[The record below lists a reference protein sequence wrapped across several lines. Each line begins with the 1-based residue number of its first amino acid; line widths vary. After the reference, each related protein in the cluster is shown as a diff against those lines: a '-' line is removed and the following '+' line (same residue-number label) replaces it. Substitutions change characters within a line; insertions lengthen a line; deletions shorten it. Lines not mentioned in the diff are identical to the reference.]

1 MSDKD
6 INIHVRAQDTEQTKK
21 QIGDVAAAGEQ
32 LGKKISEGQRAAGES
47 TEKATEKLGFMGRTL
62 GNLKSQALS
71 FISGFIGLAAV
82 VTLVN
87 ELANGLKRVQE
98 LQKATYEKGLD
109 YSVLGQRLAFQAGA
123 PGKQQYFAE
132 QIAGIQRAGLIK
144 DKETVYQT
152 LSSADTT
159 YKPLGGIKNP
169 QILSFLNELAPTI
182 GAAQLSQGEIK
193 SLFELANN
201 AKIAPTAEAYKK
213 LMAEAKVAADI
224 SKTTM
229 GEFIT
234 GFEGAT
240 AGYLAKGGT
249 PEAAMSTYSA
259 LRSVTSVTGSEEA
272 ASSIFRLAV
281 KLSEGGNKNFTKK
294 IERKLGVQWENLN
307 EDQQLDAL
315 LRYINTLPPSQVTQ
329 VLAEQGVQG
338 AGKIGLLATPEA
350 QQVFKTT
357 QQKIAVSNT
366 EELNRQT
373 EAYRDSML
381 GKNIAIATKYG
392 EKDVQEAPEFAT
404 WQQKKDEKKE
414 QFEEA
419 QKQGKDSLL
428 INDKIEASVMMLK
441 EEAEDVK
448 QYMKT
453 VPKGS
458 RQWKEARKLLS
469 DIQSDIGTTS
479 GFIAQ
484 GLAEI
489 PYNPP
494 FVEKVTQSY
503 YNRLEGIKAEPN
515 MPAEQGEMPNQTVI
529 INNNYDNSVNYPA
542 PFSDPNSRGFDP
554 NEI

>member
-6 INIHVRAQDTEQTKK
+6 INVHVRAQDTEDFKRKIDNSTDSLYDFYKATGEASK
-21 QIGDVAAAGEQ
+21 QAQG
-32 LGKKISEGQRAAGES
+32 S
-47 TEKATEKLGFMGRTL
+47 TEKATEKFGFMGRTL
-62 GNLKSQALS
+62 ETLKSQALS

-82 VTLVN
+82 VKLVN
-87 ELANGLKRVQE
+87 NLADGLKRVQD

-109 YSVLGQRLAFQAGA
+109 YSEFGQRLAFQAGA

-144 DKETVYQT
+144 DKETVYQM

-159 YKPLGGIKNP
+159 YKSQGGIKNP

-193 SLFELANN
+193 SLFELAEK
-201 AKIAPTAEAYKK
+201 AKIAPTAEAYKG
-213 LMAEAKVAADI
+213 LMAKIKTSADI

-229 GEFIT
+229 GEFTT

-249 PEAAMSTYSA
+249 LEKAMSTYSA
-259 LRSVTSVTGSEEA
+259 IRSVTGSEEA
-272 ASSIFRLAV
+272 ASSIFEQV
-281 KLSEGGNKNFTKK
+281 IKISEGQNPEFQKK
-294 IERKLGVQWENLN
+294 IERKLGVQWKNLN
-307 EDQQLDAL
+307 EDQQLDAFL
-315 LRYINTLPPSQVTQ
+315 KYVNTLPPEQATQ
-329 VLAEQGVQG
+329 ILAKEGVRG
-338 AGKIGLLATPEA
+338 AGRISLLGTPEA

-392 EKDVQEAPEFAT
+392 EKNVQEAPEFAT
-404 WQQKKDEKKE
+404 WQQKKDEIQN
-414 QFEEA
+414 QFEEL
-419 QKQGKDSLL
+419 QKQGKDSWL

-448 QYMKT
+448 RYMKT

-458 RQWKEARKLLS
+458 KQWKEAQKLLS
-469 DIQSDIGTTS
+469 DIQSDIGSAS

-484 GLAEI
+484 GLAEL
-489 PYNPP
+489 PFEPP

-515 MPAEQGEMPNQTVI
+515 QLTI
-529 INNNYDNSVNYPA
+529 IHDNSTNNYPTVGAIERRRY
-542 PFSDPNSRGFDP
+542 DP
-554 NEI
+554 NE

>member
-21 QIGDVAAAGEQ
+21 QIGDVGGAAEQ
-32 LGKKISEGQRAAGES
+32 LGKKVSEGQRAAGES
-47 TEKATEKLGFMGRTL
+47 TEKATEKFGLMGRTL
-62 GNLKSQALS
+62 ETLKSQALS

-82 VTLVN
+82 VKLVN
-87 ELANGLKRVQE
+87 NLADGLKRVQD
-98 LQKATYEKGLD
+98 LQKATYGKGLD
-109 YSVLGQRLAFQAGA
+109 YSEFGQRLAFQAGA

-144 DKETVYQT
+144 DKETVYQM

-159 YKPLGGIKNP
+159 YKSQGGIKNP

-182 GAAQLSQGEIK
+182 GATQLSQGEIK

-259 LRSVTSVTGSEEA
+259 LRSVTGSEEA
-272 ASSIFRLAV
+272 AASIFRLAV
-281 KLSEGGNKNFTKK
+281 RLSEGGNKNFTRK

-307 EDQQLDAL
+307 EDQQLDSL

-329 VLAEQGVQG
+329 ILAEQGVQG

-350 QQVFKTT
+350 QRVFKTT

-366 EELNRQT
+366 EELNQQT
-373 EAYRDSML
+373 KAYRDSML

-392 EKDVQEAPEFAT
+392 EKNVQEAPEFAT
-404 WQQKKDEKKE
+404 WQQKKDEIQN
-414 QFEEA
+414 QFEEL
-419 QKQGKDSLL
+419 QKQGKDSWL

-448 QYMKT
+448 RYMKT
-453 VPKGS
+453 VPKGGK
-458 RQWKEARKLLS
+458 QWKEARKLLS

-484 GLAEI
+484 GLAEL
-489 PYNPP
+489 PFQPP

-515 MPAEQGEMPNQTVI
+515 QLTI
-529 INNNYDNSVNYPA
+529 IHDNSINYYPTVGA
-542 PFSDPNSRGFDP
+542 IERRRYDP
-554 NEI
+554 NE

>member
-6 INIHVRAQDTEQTKK
+6 INIHVRAKDTAETKRQIDETTSSMYDLWKATGEGAK
-21 QIGDVAAAGEQ
+21 QAGDG
-32 LGKKISEGQRAAGES
+32 

-62 GNLKSQALS
+62 ESLKRQALG
-71 FISGFIGLAAV
+71 FISGFVGLAAV

-109 YSVLGQRLAFQAGA
+109 YSELGQRLAFQAGA

-132 QIAGIQRAGLIK
+132 QIAGIQRAGLIA
-144 DKETVYQT
+144 DKQTAYQL

-159 YKPLGGIKNP
+159 YKSLGGIKNP
-169 QILSFLNELAPTI
+169 KILSLANELAPTI
-182 GAAQLSQGEIK
+182 GAAGMSQGEIK
-193 SLFELANN
+193 SLFELAEKV
-201 AKIAPTAEAYKK
+201 KIAPTAEAYKK
-213 LMAEAKVAADI
+213 LMAEAKTAADI

-249 PEAAMSTYSA
+249 LETAMSTYSA
-259 LRSVTSVTGSEEA
+259 LRSVTGSEEA
-272 ASSIFRLAV
+272 AASIFKLVV
-281 KLSEGGNKNFTKK
+281 KLSEGGNKKFTGK
-294 IERKLGVQWENLN
+294 IERKLGVQWEKLN
-307 EDQQLDAL
+307 EDQQLDSF
-315 LRYINTLPPSQVTQ
+315 LRYLNTLPQSEVTQ
-329 VLAEQGVQG
+329 ILAEQGVQG

-357 QQKIAVSNT
+357 QQKITVSNT
-366 EELNRQT
+366 EELNQQT
-373 EAYRDSML
+373 KAYRDSML
-381 GKNIAIATKYG
+381 GKKIAIKTKYA
-392 EKDVQEAPEFAT
+392 EKAVQEAPEFAT
-404 WQQKKDEKKE
+404 WQEKKDEIQN

-419 QKQGKDSLL
+419 QKHGKDSLL

-441 EEAEDVK
+441 QEAEDIK

-458 RQWKEARKLLS
+458 KQWKEAQELLS
-469 DIQSDIGTTS
+469 DVQSDIGTTS

-489 PYNPP
+489 PSNPP
-494 FVEKVTQSY
+494 FVENVTQRY

-515 MPAEQGEMPNQTVI
+515 QVV
-529 INNNYDNSVNYPA
+529 INNNYGDTINPAVGAIDVNRH
-542 PFSDPNSRGFDP
+542 DPNAR
-554 NEI
+554 